1 MSQQCIDPIVG
12 KILAGWRYD
21 ISGLAPEMRGDYES
35 HFAGCERCRSRQ
47 RMHRMIDVGLIALAS
62 VSGGVFLLAF
72 GVIRHFGPRHA
83 FWLEIAALAG
93 FALSAL
99 IWLVVAVATP
109 APVTVLDAARQGARR
124 VHDRLP
130 PEIRE
135 RLPEELAG
143 EDYRD
148 IDMIRSLPRI
158 SALRIITVALLG
170 AVLSASAGATCLFS
184 APVHSSSAGSPHTGC
199 HPHPALTKIAL
210 ARHAVLHEVSGAC
223 AAN

>member
-1 MSQQCIDPIVG
+1 MRKQCIDPIVG

-21 ISGLAPEMRGDYES
+21 ISGLAAEMCGDYES
-35 HFAGCERCRSRQ
+35 HLAGCERCHGRQ
-47 RMHRMIDVGLIALAS
+47 RVHRIIDLGLIALAS

-109 APVTVLDAARQGARR
+109 VPVTVLDAAKEGARR

-130 PEIRE
+130 QEIRE
-135 RLPEELAG
+135 RLPEELRV
-143 EDYRD
+143 E
-148 IDMIRSLPRI
+148 
-158 SALRIITVALLG
+158 ITG
-170 AVLSASAGATCLFS
+170 T
-184 APVHSSSAGSPHTGC
+184 
-199 HPHPALTKIAL
+199 
-210 ARHAVLHEVSGAC
+210 
-223 AAN
+223 